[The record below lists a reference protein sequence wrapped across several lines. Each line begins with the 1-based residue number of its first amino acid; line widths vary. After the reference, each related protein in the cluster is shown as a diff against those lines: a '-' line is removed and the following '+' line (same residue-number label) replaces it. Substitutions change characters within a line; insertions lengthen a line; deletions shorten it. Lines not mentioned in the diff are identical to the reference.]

1 MMQDE
6 EVEGQVVQDDQADE
20 DAPPT
25 MSLDEL
31 DAVPST
37 VLAPP
42 PDLAR
47 SFSAPAAAAAAG
59 SRTVDGPETETDV
72 DLLVFGFPART
83 HTHLIFSALAQS
95 AAVSLLPSPATTS
108 GDVSTDRNFIS
119 VRFERAS
126 EAAAFVRR
134 NGEVISGFMVGFR
147 YADPA
152 LHQAFLASLNPSIPH
167 AQRILPLAA
176 SQTLG
181 RPLSVMQGSAFRPA
195 PSRTEASHVKGTN
208 DRWTGAVDRYAL
220 DAADPSQANAEN
232 EPGPGVFKRAADLIF
247 GW

>member
-25 MSLDEL
+25 MSLEEL
-31 DAVPST
+31 DAVPSSSA
-37 VLAPP
+37 LAAP

-47 SFSAPAAAAAAG
+47 SFSAPAAAAAA
-59 SRTVDGPETETDV
+59 SKTVDGPETETDV
-72 DLLVFGFPART
+72 DVLVFGFPART
-83 HTHLIFSALAQS
+83 HAHLIFSALAQS

-108 GDVSTDRNFIS
+108 GDASDRNFIN

-126 EAAAFVRR
+126 EAAASVRR

-220 DAADPSQANAEN
+220 DADPSQANAEN